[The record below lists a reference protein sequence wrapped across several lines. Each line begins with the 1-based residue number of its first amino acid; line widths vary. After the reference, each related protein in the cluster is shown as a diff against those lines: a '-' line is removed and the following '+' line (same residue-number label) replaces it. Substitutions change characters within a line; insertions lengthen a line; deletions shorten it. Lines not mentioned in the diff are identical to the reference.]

1 MPLIHAAPLTEF
13 ISALFIAADTHP
25 AHAQRVAQSLVSA
38 NLAGH
43 DSHGIIRTI
52 QYLDGVEDGSVNA
65 HAVPTIA
72 RQTGV
77 VSMVDGGAGFGQ
89 VAAHFAMNIAID
101 SARQHGMSTVG
112 LYNSGHVGR
121 IGEWAQLAADQ
132 QMIGLVF
139 CSGGGPGGLVTPH
152 GGMARRLGTNPIAA
166 AIPLANQP
174 PIVVDLATSVVAEG
188 KVRVARNSG
197 LQLRDG
203 CILDSNGTPSI
214 QPDDLYADGML
225 LPVGEHKGFC
235 LSLMMAYLGGILTG
249 NKTAV
254 MPGFKRGNG
263 VLFMALSIEAFR
275 PLDEFM
281 ADGADLA
288 NVMHATPARSGFD
301 EVLLPGE
308 PERRTT
314 AEREAN
320 GIPVDE
326 TTWSQLAAVGERY
339 GVKIPAEF
347 R

>member
-1 MPLIHAAPLTEF
+1 MITIHNQPLTN
-13 ISALFIAADTHP
+13 FIAALFQAANTPP
-25 AHAQRVAQSLVSA
+25 AHAQRVAHSLVSA

-43 DSHGIIRTI
+43 DSHGIIRTV
-52 QYLDGVEDGSVNA
+52 QYLDAVKQGLTDP

-77 VSMVDGGAGFGQ
+77 VSMVDGGSGFGQ
-89 VAAHFAMNIAID
+89 VAAHFAMSTAID
-101 SARQHGMSTVG
+101 SAQQHGMSTVG

-152 GGMARRLGTNPIAA
+152 GGKARRLGTNPIAA

-174 PIVVDLATSVVAEG
+174 PIVIDFATSVVAEG
-188 KVRVARNSG
+188 KVRVARNSNK
-197 LQLRDG
+197 QLREG
-203 CILDSNGTPSI
+203 CILDADGNPSI
-214 QPDDLYADGML
+214 EPHDLYNAGML
-225 LPVGEHKGFC
+225 LPIGEHKGFC
-235 LSLMMAYLGGILTG
+235 MSLMMAYLGGILTG
-249 NKTAV
+249 NKTTI

-281 ADGADLA
+281 ADGEELA
-288 NVMHATPARSGFD
+288 NTMHATPARAGFD

-314 AEREAN
+314 AERAAN

-326 TTWSQLAAVGERY
+326 TTWSQLVETAGEY
-339 GVKIPAEF
+339 GVEVPSAQ
-347 R
+347 

>member
-1 MPLIHAAPLTEF
+1 MPTIHTQPLTNF
-13 ISALFIAADTHP
+13 ITALFEAANTP
-25 AHAQRVAQSLVSA
+25 TVHAQRVAQSLVSA

-52 QYLDGVEDGSVNA
+52 QYLDGIAEGRILPDA
-65 HAVPTIA
+65 EPTVA

-77 VSMVDGGAGFGQ
+77 VSMVDGGSGFGQ
-89 VAAHFAMNIAID
+89 VAAHFAMSTAID
-101 SARQHGMSTVG
+101 AAKQHGMATVG

-121 IGEWAQLAADQ
+121 IGEWAALAVEH

-152 GGMARRLGTNPIAA
+152 GGKARRLGTNPIAA
-166 AIPLANQP
+166 AIPLADQP
-174 PIVVDLATSVVAEG
+174 PIVIDFATSVVAEG
-188 KVRVARNSG
+188 KVRVARNSEK
-197 LQLRDG
+197 LLREG
-203 CILDSNGTPSI
+203 CILDADGTPSI
-214 QPDDLYADGML
+214 EPQDLYDAGML

-263 VLFMALSIEAFR
+263 VLFMALSIDAFR

-281 ADGADLA
+281 ADGEALADT
-288 NVMHATPARSGFD
+288 MHDTPARAGFD

-308 PERRTT
+308 PERRTE
-314 AEREAN
+314 AERQAN

-326 TTWSQLAAVGERY
+326 TTWSQLVEVGAKL
-339 GVKIPAEF
+339 GVDAPA
-347 R
+347 

>member
-1 MPLIHAAPLTEF
+1 MPIVQSTPLTDF
-13 ISALFIAADTHP
+13 ITALFLAADTPP

-52 QYLDGVEDGSVNA
+52 QYLDAVAQRLTDPN
-65 HAVPTIA
+65 AVPTIA

-77 VSMVDGGAGFGQ
+77 VSMVDGQAGFGQ
-89 VAAHFAMNIAID
+89 VAAHFAMSTAID
-101 SARQHGMSTVG
+101 SARENGMSTVG

-132 QMIGLVF
+132 QMIGIVF

-152 GGMARRLGTNPIAA
+152 GGKARRLGTNPIAA
-166 AIPLANQP
+166 AIPVANQP
-174 PIVVDLATSVVAEG
+174 PIVIDFATSVVAEG

-197 LQLRDG
+197 KQLREG
-203 CILDSNGTPSI
+203 CILNADGTPSMDP
-214 QPDDLYADGML
+214 QDLYAAGML
-225 LPVGEHKGFC
+225 LPIGEHKGFC

-249 NKTAV
+249 NRTAG

-281 ADGADLA
+281 ADGEELADII
-288 NVMHATPARSGFD
+288 HKTPARSGFN

-314 AEREAN
+314 AERQAN
-320 GIPVDE
+320 GIPIDE
-326 TTWSQLAAVGERY
+326 TTWSQLVETAERY
-339 GVKIPAEF
+339 GVAVPIG
-347 R
+347 

>member
-1 MPLIHAAPLTEF
+1 MPTIHTQPLTN
-13 ISALFIAADTHP
+13 FIAALFEAANAPT

-52 QYLDGVEDGSVNA
+52 QYVGGIEEGGTVPD
-65 HAVPTIA
+65 AVPTIA

-77 VSMVDGGAGFGQ
+77 VSMVDGGSGFGQ
-89 VAAHFAMNIAID
+89 VAAHFAMNVAID
-101 SARQHGMSTVG
+101 AAKQHGMATVG
-112 LYNSGHVGR
+112 LYNSNHVGR
-121 IGEWAQLAADQ
+121 IGEWANLAADQ

-152 GGMARRLGTNPIAA
+152 GGKARRLGTNPIAA

-174 PIVVDLATSVVAEG
+174 PIVIDLATSVVAEG
-188 KVRVARNSG
+188 KVRVARNSDK
-197 LQLRDG
+197 LLRDG
-203 CILDSNGTPSI
+203 CILDADGTPSI
-214 QPDDLYADGML
+214 EPQDLYDAGML

-249 NKTAV
+249 NKTTI

-281 ADGADLA
+281 ADGEDLA
-288 NVMHATPARSGFD
+288 DIMHDTPARDGFD

-308 PERRTT
+308 PERRTE
-314 AEREAN
+314 AERRAN
-320 GIPVDE
+320 GIPIDE
-326 TTWSQLAAVGERY
+326 TTWSQLVEVAAKY
-339 GVKIPAEF
+339 GVDVPS
-347 R
+347 